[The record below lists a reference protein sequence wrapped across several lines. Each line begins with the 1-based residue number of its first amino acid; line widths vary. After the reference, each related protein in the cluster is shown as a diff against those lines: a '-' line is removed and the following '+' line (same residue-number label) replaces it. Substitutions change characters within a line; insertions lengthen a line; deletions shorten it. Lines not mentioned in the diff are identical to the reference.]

1 MKERSPQF
9 QFWHIALSMEM
20 DYLLFLGSIR
30 SRNFDLYVHS
40 LDKLLTWV
48 FAFDHYNYA
57 RWISVHQFDMEMLR
71 KTNPLV
77 CQEFHANGNFVV
89 ARTNNDFSSMA
100 LDQRRK
106 QLNKDIKGDGGMAG
120 LTEDEE
126 NFRHWAICSPEIA
139 RAVAEFEERTVL
151 QQKQH
156 GSFHHHEDSNSFQI
170 RFAEHVN
177 DLLTE
182 FEQLGDSFM
191 SDESNEL
198 IKLGTKDDVI
208 KTVKTIKEAG
218 KSQRKEFPE
227 RRRMKRGIS
236 LNDPIKKNKFPTF
249 KSANTKGQSTSRK
262 ESDELRKHIRLFS
275 QMYIPTQTRG
285 WNMDELFSHE
295 TLSYPPVLSKNIEM
309 RSGDKSQLVK
319 CLDQLSNNQV

>member
-20 DYLLFLGSIR
+20 DYLLFLRSIR

-40 LDKLLTWV
+40 LDKLLPWV

-57 RWISVHQFDMEMLR
+57 RWISVHQFDMEMLH
-71 KTNPLV
+71 KKNPLV
-77 CQEFHANGNFVV
+77 YQEFHAKGNFVV
-89 ARTNNDFSSMA
+89 ARTNDDFSSMA
-100 LDQRRK
+100 LDQRHE
-106 QLNKDIKGDGGMAG
+106 QLNKDIKGDGGMVG

-126 NFRHWAICSPEIA
+126 KFRHWAICSPEIA

-218 KSQRKEFPE
+218 KSQRKDFRE
-227 RRRMKRGIS
+227 RRLMKREIN
-236 LNDPIKKNKFPTF
+236 LDDPIKKNKSPTF
-249 KSANTKGQSTSRK
+249 KSENTKGQSTSRK
-262 ESDELRKHIRLFS
+262 GSDEFKKHIRLFF
-275 QMYIPTQTRG
+275 QMYISTQT
-285 WNMDELFSHE
+285 
-295 TLSYPPVLSKNIEM
+295 
-309 RSGDKSQLVK
+309 
-319 CLDQLSNNQV
+319 